1 MKRRHFLN
9 WIIILGGLW
18 LSACS
23 YQWREVDHNID
34 TNTLFDVNLKEAA
47 SGASGSAA
55 SVFLGLLGRA
65 NTNIFYAET
74 NGEFGTPQSV
84 VSVIDLSPFGLP
96 YEYTPYD
103 LKFARVVFLDGFDDS
118 GVRDFALM
126 VELQSVD
133 GLASSKI
140 FFRSAQPGQF
150 SDHDFVVE
158 MLGDNGAHIL
168 LRSFDVSDL
177 YADELAGNIQLK
189 VELVH
194 TDGFQ
199 EEIGKFSTLAGFGN

>member
-65 NTNIFYAET
+65 HAGSIESRSPNIGCSFYA
-74 NGEFGTPQSV
+74 Q
-84 VSVIDLSPFGLP
+84 
-96 YEYTPYD
+96 
-103 LKFARVVFLDGFDDS
+103 
-118 GVRDFALM
+118 
-126 VELQSVD
+126 
-133 GLASSKI
+133 
-140 FFRSAQPGQF
+140 
-150 SDHDFVVE
+150 
-158 MLGDNGAHIL
+158 
-168 LRSFDVSDL
+168 
-177 YADELAGNIQLK
+177 
-189 VELVH
+189 
-194 TDGFQ
+194 
-199 EEIGKFSTLAGFGN
+199 